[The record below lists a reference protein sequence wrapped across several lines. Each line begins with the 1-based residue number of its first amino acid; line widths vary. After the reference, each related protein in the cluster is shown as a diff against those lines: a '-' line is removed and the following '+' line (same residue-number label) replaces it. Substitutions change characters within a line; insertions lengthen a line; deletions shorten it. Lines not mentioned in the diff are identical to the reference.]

1 MAKVYEPANAESA
14 TYAADAALQCAIS
27 AMTEA
32 MGCSTLS
39 SAAMIFQRT
48 VAALLDAGG
57 PASVDYCDEIL
68 RQMRVLQAGDP
79 GDGIRS
85 EVQIKA
91 FQKMADHFDLMAVK
105 AAGSA

>member
-1 MAKVYEPANAESA
+1 MAKVYEPDNTADAA
-14 TYAADAALQCAIS
+14 YAADAALECAIV

-32 MGCSTLS
+32 IGCSTLS

-68 RQMRVLQAGDP
+68 RQIRVLQAGGP
-79 GDGIRS
+79 GDGIRT
-85 EVQIKA
+85 EVQIEA